1 MTKDLFGEDPDWGK
15 KAVISADDLVKL
27 ATQMENLTAQI
38 KTREQAIAEKKAASS
53 ESKEKPKR
61 ISSVLFGTSRRPKAK
76 S

>member
-1 MTKDLFGEDPDWGK
+1 
-15 KAVISADDLVKL
+15 
-27 ATQMENLTAQI
+27 MENLTAQI

-53 ESKEKPKR
+53 ESKEKPNRER